1 MYSVHM
7 SFSIP
12 IAFDLL
18 RVFVYGFLGFT
29 AYFLEEYPDHFI
41 SPVRLSGS
49 AVETLFSQY
58 EYTTGGKLSSANYF
72 TARAAQL
79 VKHCV
84 SYHDGSKGYRDVP
97 LQLSQCV
104 LERKKY
110 GSGNES

>member
-1 MYSVHM
+1 MYCVQM
-7 SFSIP
+7 SFSTP

-18 RVFVYGFLGFT
+18 RVCVYGFLGFT

-49 AVETLFSQY
+49 AIETLFSQY
-58 EYTTGGKLSSANYF
+58 KYTTGGKLSSANYS
-72 TARAAQL
+72 TARAAHL